1 MDTQPRGI
9 AARMGAWSAA
19 NRKKAIFGWF
29 ALIIIA
35 TVLGGAVGTKQLE
48 DVELGN
54 GQSKVADRAV
64 EDAGFPEETEE
75 QVLVQGREA
84 SAPRIPPSEPPSRT
98 SAAGSPRSRGRRSRD
113 AGRRRA
119 AGLRSRDGRSALVT
133 ATLPGADEDV
143 EDTVDATLAATAAA
157 QRAHPSVRI
166 EQFGGGSASRP
177 STMRS
182 RRTSSAPRSS
192 RCPSRSSSS
201 SSRSG
206 RSSRGLPLLLG
217 VTAVA
222 GAIGLLGPLSQLHA
236 IGGEVSSVILLIGL
250 AVGVDYSMF
259 YLRREMEERD
269 AGRTAQAAL
278 AAAAATSGRA
288 VLVSG
293 LTVMIAMAGM
303 FFAGNAQFVSFALGT
318 ILVVAIAMLGSL
330 TFLPAMLSWLG
341 QKGWTEKGRVPYFG
355 RLRHRRPEGSRVW
368 GAVLDRVLRR
378 PAVAALLAGGLL
390 VGLTLPALG
399 LKTINT
405 GIQGLPRDL
414 AVMQTYDRMQAAFP
428 GDQIPGAVVV
438 RADDVTAPAVRSGIE
453 RLTKAAAATGH
464 MTDAVDVRVN
474 PSRTLAIVSIPFAG
488 SGTDAASNRALDAL
502 ARRVVPATIARCPA
516 SRRR

>member
-1 MDTQPRGI
+1 
-9 AARMGAWSAA
+9 
-19 NRKKAIFGWF
+19 
-29 ALIIIA
+29 
-35 TVLGGAVGTKQLE
+35 
-48 DVELGN
+48 
-54 GQSKVADRAV
+54 
-64 EDAGFPEETEE
+64 
-75 QVLVQGREA
+75 
-84 SAPRIPPSEPPSRT
+84 
-98 SAAGSPRSRGRRSRD
+98 
-113 AGRRRA
+113 
-119 AGLRSRDGRSALVT
+119 
-133 ATLPGADEDV
+133 
-143 EDTVDATLAATAAA
+143 
-157 QRAHPSVRI
+157 
-166 EQFGGGSASRP
+166 
-177 STMRS
+177 
-182 RRTSSAPRSS
+182 
-192 RCPSRSSSS
+192 
-201 SSRSG
+201 
-206 RSSRGLPLLLG
+206 

-269 AGRTAQAAL
+269 AGGSPQAAL

-405 GIQGLPRDL
+405 GIQGLPGTWRSCRPTT
-414 AVMQTYDRMQAAFP
+414 ACRP
-428 GDQIPGAVVV
+428 RS
-438 RADDVTAPAVRSGIE
+438 RATRSPARSWCEPMTSPRPRSG
-453 RLTKAAAATGH
+453 
-464 MTDAVDVRVN
+464 
-474 PSRTLAIVSIPFAG
+474 PG
-488 SGTDAASNRALDAL
+488 SSGSP
-502 ARRVVPATIARCPA
+502 RRPRPPAT
-516 SRRR
+516 